1 MLLIEYGIFLAS
13 RGPTKSITRFDRL
26 DCGPSSSSFADAAG
40 GGGAT
45 RNLIFIPTCVSACEG
60 DAEDAK
66 DAELK
71 ASCLF
76 LALLHEGGRGN
87 RPATRGRLRAR
98 GRSITLPAF
107 EILGGIS
114 AILPTLARRSARSAR
129 ALVHGSHSDPEIAVA
144 SSSCSCRPPLCRYRF
159 SQKCVSST
167 Y

>member
-1 MLLIEYGIFLAS
+1 MLPCEGPGRDIMSVRVRHIPMARGGG
-13 RGPTKSITRFDRL
+13 GPTKSITCFDRL

-98 GRSITLPAF
+98 
-107 EILGGIS
+107 
-114 AILPTLARRSARSAR
+114 
-129 ALVHGSHSDPEIAVA
+129 AVG
-144 SSSCSCRPPLCRYRF
+144 P
-159 SQKCVSST
+159 
-167 Y
+167 